1 MVRNGRLETN
11 SKTITEY
18 IWNVI
23 NNSYSEEN
31 GEVIQIHMDY
41 YDMNSQ
47 STTIITF
54 NNKDSI
60 YDYLSYKLKTPGLL
74 SKELLGSFLE
84 QILARGNDMECFS
97 YNNYEINI
105 SFKNLS
111 DVDLKYK
118 RIIVDLFYNT
128 SNISSLLL
136 KEQIIYLQERFPKEM
151 SVFFPKEIKRTFKQ
165 EYEQQLF
172 FCSLNHKKLLEVVD
186 YICDDDLCDL
196 FSRISKDK
204 FCCLRKKLTNEDA
217 QQKLIRSKTF

>member
-1 MVRNGRLETN
+1 MLRDSRFETN
-11 SKTITEY
+11 NKSIIDY
-18 IWNVI
+18 IWDVI
-23 NNSYSEEN
+23 KNSYSEEN
-31 GEVIQIHMDY
+31 GEVIRIHMDY

-60 YDYLSYKLKTPGLL
+60 YDYLSYKLKTPGLI

-84 QILARGNDMECFS
+84 QILARGNDMECLS

-151 SVFFPKEIKRTFKQ
+151 SVFFPKEIKRAFKQ

-204 FCCLRKKLTNEDA
+204 FCCLRQQLTNEDT